1 MQCITRCILLYSFAY
16 CVLYKIRQR
25 WGTKAK
31 MFNGWSSIQ
40 NTMGHIYLHVLF
52 FTLLTWLLGQSEWL
66 SVCRFQRESAL
77 TVTFIPGQAYFK
89 KKKITNV
96 FLCKGETHRK
106 VFALSCC
113 CIVSGHFVALFAL
126 KNQHQN
132 LSLTITQSRSLDHG
146 HLHCSMAPL
155 RHWAY
160 LFIDTHTHARTQT

>member
-16 CVLYKIRQR
+16 CVLYKIRHQ

-40 NTMGHIYLHVLF
+40 NTVGHIYLHVLF

-89 KKKITNV
+89 KKNH
-96 FLCKGETHRK
+96 KG
-106 VFALSCC
+106 
-113 CIVSGHFVALFAL
+113 
-126 KNQHQN
+126 
-132 LSLTITQSRSLDHG
+132 LSLQRWNPQKGVCTELLLYCQWALRGFI
-146 HLHCSMAPL
+146 CSEKSAPESVSHHYPVPEPGSWPPPL
-155 RHWAY
+155 FYGATETLGLLIYRHTC
-160 LFIDTHTHARTQT
+160 THTNIR

>member
-16 CVLYKIRQR
+16 CVLYKIQQW

-40 NTMGHIYLHVLF
+40 NTVGHMYLHGFF

-89 KKKITNV
+89 KKKSQMS
-96 FLCKGETHRK
+96 FFAK
-106 VFALSCC
+106 VKPTERCLHWAAAVLSVGTSWLYLLWKISTRICLSPLPSPGAWIMATS
-113 CIVSGHFVALFAL
+113 IVLW
-126 KNQHQN
+126 
-132 LSLTITQSRSLDHG
+132 
-146 HLHCSMAPL
+146 
-155 RHWAY
+155 RHWDTGLTY
-160 LFIDTHTHARTQT
+160 L